1 MPYLLAM
8 SPAAQRVTGIVVLL
22 VLGVLTLPIVA
33 YFVDGDGSENWIIVV
48 AQQRPRD
55 TVAED
60 RIGPFSTEEQCIEA
74 LESEVDFKAKSLQRL
89 GNAVSAVRSSTSWN
103 LRATT
108 ASGPETGQLT
118 VQTTYSCVP
127 A

>member
-1 MPYLLAM
+1 VVV
-8 SPAAQRVTGIVVLL
+8 AAAGSVADRL
-22 VLGVLTLPIVA
+22 VHHRALDRGATQCA
-33 YFVDGDGSENWIIVV
+33 EEKNWIIVV